1 METLAERLKF
11 TIPSVLSLLV
21 AFFAID
27 RFLKN
32 EDHRR
37 TYEIRKA
44 TASQLVPIR
53 LAAYERLVLFLERSA
68 PDSLLFRV
76 QSPEMNNLQLQQ
88 ALLANIRQE
97 YEHNFSQQL
106 YVSEQASAIVRT
118 AKESLLQL
126 INLAASR
133 VDTTANSA
141 QLAMVILETYN
152 NSMENSPMKMAVDF
166 LKAEVKSMW

>member
-1 METLAERLKF
+1 MEILAEILKF

-21 AFFAID
+21 ALWAID

-37 TYEIRKA
+37 NYEIRKA
-44 TASQLVPIR
+44 TVAQIMPIR

-68 PDSLLFRV
+68 PDSLVLRV

-88 ALLANIRQE
+88 SLLAAIRQE

-106 YVSEQASAIVRT
+106 YVSEQASAIVKT
-118 AKESLLQL
+118 AKESLIQL
-126 INLAASR
+126 INLAASK
-133 VDTTANSA
+133 VESTGNST
-141 QLAMVILETYN
+141 QLAMLLLETYA
-152 NSMENSPMKMAVDF
+152 SAENQP
-166 LKAEVKSMW
+166 LKVAIDLLKVELRGYFG